1 MEPIS
6 RNDFTLFIRGK
17 FEEVEKLFARKNEGY
32 GARGDLFWNFRQTAE
47 RLYPSMAQQDHYGA
61 MFLVAETL
69 VDKHNV
75 ALAKGI
81 AVSECDE
88 RLMDR
93 ITDEDDQRAVIRCA
107 RQMYHLY
114 GDVFRALPQ

>member
-1 MEPIS
+1 MATS
-6 RNDFTLFIRGK
+6 RRTDFVLFIRDK
-17 FEEVEKLFARKNEGY
+17 FEEIEKLFVRKNAGY
-32 GARGDLFWNFRQTAE
+32 GAQQDLFWNFRQTAK
-47 RLYPSMAQQDHYGA
+47 RLYPEMYAKEPFTA

-81 AVSECDE
+81 EVSECDE

-93 ITDEDDQRAVIRCA
+93 IVYSLLQLKMVYDHSEKMAENSEINR
-107 RQMYHLY
+107 
-114 GDVFRALPQ
+114 

>member
-1 MEPIS
+1 MAMT
-6 RNDFTLFIRGK
+6 RRTDFVLFIRDK
-17 FEEVEKLFARKNEGY
+17 FEEIEKLFVRKNAGY
-32 GARGDLFWNFRQTAE
+32 GAQQDLFWNFRQTAE
-47 RLYPSMAQQDHYGA
+47 RLYPDMYAREPFAA

-75 ALAKGI
+75 ALAKGL

-93 ITDEDDQRAVIRCA
+93 IVYSLLQLKMVYEHSEEKDGKNSGINR
-107 RQMYHLY
+107 
-114 GDVFRALPQ
+114 

>member
-1 MEPIS
+1 MEPT
-6 RNDFTLFIRGK
+6 RRKDFVLFIRDK
-17 FEEVEKLFARKNEGY
+17 FEEIEKLFSKKNEGY
-32 GARGDLFWNFRQTAE
+32 GASDDLFWNFRQTAE
-47 RLYPSMAQQDHYGA
+47 RLYPAIYSKDNYAA

-93 ITDEDDQRAVIRCA
+93 IVYTLLQLKMVYERSEEMTEKNSGNNR
-107 RQMYHLY
+107 
-114 GDVFRALPQ
+114 

>member
-1 MEPIS
+1 MATS
-6 RNDFTLFIRGK
+6 RRTDFILFIRDK
-17 FEEVEKLFARKNEGY
+17 FEEIEKLFARKNAGY
-32 GARGDLFWNFRQTAE
+32 GASDDLFWNFRQTAE
-47 RLYPSMAQQDHYGA
+47 RIHPALYSDDQYAA

-81 AVSECDE
+81 AVNECDE

-93 ITDEDDQRAVIRCA
+93 IVYSLLQLKMVYERSENACRIKK
-107 RQMYHLY
+107 
-114 GDVFRALPQ
+114 

>member
-1 MEPIS
+1 MAATCRS
-6 RNDFTLFIRGK
+6 DFILFIRDK
-17 FEEVEKLFARKNEGY
+17 FEEIEKLFARKNAGY
-32 GARGDLFWNFRQTAE
+32 GATNDLFWNFRQTAE
-47 RLYPSMAQQDHYGA
+47 RIHPDLYSKDPYAA

-81 AVSECDE
+81 AVNECDE

-93 ITDEDDQRAVIRCA
+93 IVYSLLQLKMVYERSENACRIKK
-107 RQMYHLY
+107 
-114 GDVFRALPQ
+114 

>member
-1 MEPIS
+1 MEPT
-6 RNDFTLFIRGK
+6 RRKDFVLFIRDK
-17 FEEVEKLFARKNEGY
+17 FEEIEKLFSKKNEGY
-32 GARGDLFWNFRQTAE
+32 GASDDLFWNFRQTAE
-47 RLYPSMAQQDHYGA
+47 RLYPAIYSKDNYAA

-88 RLMDR
+88 RLLDR
-93 ITDEDDQRAVIRCA
+93 IVYTLLQLKMVYERSEEMTEKNSGNNR
-107 RQMYHLY
+107 
-114 GDVFRALPQ
+114 

>member
-1 MEPIS
+1 
-6 RNDFTLFIRGK
+6 
-17 FEEVEKLFARKNEGY
+17 
-32 GARGDLFWNFRQTAE
+32 
-47 RLYPSMAQQDHYGA
+47 

-88 RLMDR
+88 RLLNRIVYSLLQLKMVYDR
-93 ITDEDDQRAVIRCA
+93 SE
-107 RQMYHLY
+107 RQES
-114 GDVFRALPQ
+114 

>member
-1 MEPIS
+1 LAPI
-6 RNDFTLFIRGK
+6 RRGDFVLFVRDK
-17 FEEVEKLFARKNEGY
+17 FEEIEKLFVRKNVGY
-32 GARGDLFWNFRQTAE
+32 GAIDDLFWNFRQTAE
-47 RLYPSMAQQDHYGA
+47 RLYPSMTEKDPYAA

-93 ITDEDDQRAVIRCA
+93 IVYSLLQLKMVYEHSEETASEKSVK
-107 RQMYHLY
+107 
-114 GDVFRALPQ
+114 

>member
-1 MEPIS
+1 MERIQ
-6 RNDFTLFIRGK
+6 RKDFVLFIRDK
-17 FEEVEKLFARKNEGY
+17 FEEIEKLFARKNEGY
-32 GARGDLFWNFRQTAE
+32 GASGDLFWNFRQTAE
-47 RLYPSMAQQDHYGA
+47 RLYPAMAQQDPFAA

-81 AVSECDE
+81 DVSECDE

-93 ITDEDDQRAVIRCA
+93 IVYSLLQLKMVYERSESQENGGKQGT
-107 RQMYHLY
+107 
-114 GDVFRALPQ
+114 

>member
-1 MEPIS
+1 MAATRRS
-6 RNDFTLFIRGK
+6 DFVLFIRDK
-17 FEEVEKLFARKNEGY
+17 FEEIEKLFVQKNAGY
-32 GARGDLFWNFRQTAE
+32 GAQQDLFWNFRQTAK
-47 RLYPSMAQQDHYGA
+47 RLYPEMYAKEPFTA

-75 ALAKGI
+75 ALAKGF

-93 ITDEDDQRAVIRCA
+93 IVYSLLQLKMVYEHSEETTEKIAK
-107 RQMYHLY
+107 
-114 GDVFRALPQ
+114 

>member
-1 MEPIS
+1 MAPN
-6 RNDFTLFIRGK
+6 RRGDFILFVRDK
-17 FEEVEKLFARKNEGY
+17 FEEIEKLFVRKNVGY
-32 GARGDLFWNFRQTAE
+32 GATDDLIWNFRQTAE
-47 RLYPSMAQQDHYGA
+47 RLYPAFYTHDPYAA

-88 RLMDR
+88 RLLDR
-93 ITDEDDQRAVIRCA
+93 IVYSLLQLKMVYENSEETANEKTEK
-107 RQMYHLY
+107 
-114 GDVFRALPQ
+114 

>member
-1 MEPIS
+1 MAPI
-6 RNDFTLFIRGK
+6 RRGDFVLFVRDK
-17 FEEVEKLFARKNEGY
+17 FEEIEKLFVRKNVGY
-32 GARGDLFWNFRQTAE
+32 GAIDDLFWNFRQTAE
-47 RLYPSMAQQDHYGA
+47 RLYPSMTEKDPYAA

-81 AVSECDE
+81 AASECDE

-93 ITDEDDQRAVIRCA
+93 IVYSLLQLKMVYEHSEETASEKSVK
-107 RQMYHLY
+107 
-114 GDVFRALPQ
+114 